1 MSVIR
6 LVRTDLHL
14 LDAALVS
21 DDALAAVLGHDVV
34 AGWATFTA
42 ALQTTRDAVA
52 ANTSGAPWGARFF
65 VAGDP
70 PELVGWVGFK
80 GPPADGIVELGY
92 DIAEARRGRGLATA
106 ATRAMLAEDAGASE
120 TDRQTPAPD
129 DDRAPESTRLRRTPE
144 TPLVAQTR
152 GGPSLPPCDLP
163 KKSDV
168 AWTSG

>member
-1 MSVIR
+1 MSRGKLVSVIR

-52 ANTSGAPWGARFF
+52 ANTSGSPWGTRLF
-65 VAGDP
+65 VASDP
-70 PELVGWVGFK
+70 PELVGWGGFK

-92 DIAEARRGRGLATA
+92 EIAEARRGRGLATA
-106 ATRAMLAEDAGASE
+106 ATRAMLAEAFAD
-120 TDRQTPAPD
+120 
-129 DDRAPESTRLRRTPE
+129 
-144 TPLVAQTR
+144 
-152 GGPSLPPCDLP
+152 
-163 KKSDV
+163 
-168 AWTSG
+168 